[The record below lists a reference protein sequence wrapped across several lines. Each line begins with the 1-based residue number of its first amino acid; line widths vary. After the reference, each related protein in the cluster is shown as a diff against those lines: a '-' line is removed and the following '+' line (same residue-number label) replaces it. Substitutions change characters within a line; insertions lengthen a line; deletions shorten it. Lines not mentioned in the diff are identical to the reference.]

1 MRSCQRSC
9 QQRDQ
14 QRRRPTCSPLC
25 EHDDGSLTSSAV
37 VTTSNKLMLFD
48 KSELPALWDSSG
60 RDHGLL
66 HVNDVLV
73 SRWRFIFDL
82 SSANKRSR
90 SFFYSKSNH
99 TLIFSSTFKGFFQF
113 NLRGETTR
121 AATSPVIL
129 NQTRS
134 VSASGSVNELLI
146 SSAALMRR
154 IQHSET
160 NLHKKSLI

>member
-1 MRSCQRSC
+1 
-9 QQRDQ
+9 
-14 QRRRPTCSPLC
+14 
-25 EHDDGSLTSSAV
+25 
-37 VTTSNKLMLFD
+37 MLFD

-60 RDHGLL
+60 RDHRLL
-66 HVNDVLV
+66 DANDFLV

-99 TLIFSSTFKGFFQF
+99 ALIFSSVFKGVFFQL
-113 NLRGETTR
+113 NLGGETTR
-121 AATSPVIL
+121 APTSPVIL

-160 NLHKKSLI
+160 NLHKNSKRKTCKEF